1 MAILYCASYPG
12 VFGLQ
17 MVRHNPQ
24 SSCNLRT
31 CSLGDKG
38 LHQNTANSLSS
49 RHYMTYHP
57 LTYVAKAP
65 LTLGW
70 KAPCRELKGPVGGS
84 TGWMPGTEGAGYCGK
99 NYTSQPHIHR
109 ERLVKT
115 TLLRPLPHSSH
126 HPPQMYKTN
135 TPILEHVNI
144 NSQCFCRAPRSCHT
158 SQTKR

>member
-1 MAILYCASYPG
+1 
-12 VFGLQ
+12 
-17 MVRHNPQ
+17 MVSHMIRLTIMCVGWLTQGHKGDRQSDRHTDRG
-24 SSCNLRT
+24 S
-31 CSLGDKG
+31 D
-38 LHQNTANSLSS
+38 
-49 RHYMTYHP
+49 
-57 LTYVAKAP
+57 VVW
-65 LTLGW
+65 TLGW